1 VGARLSKVAVR
12 WLERYV
18 QEQEP
23 TLSDVALAVSA
34 LDHVNHLG
42 NVTLGWASVPS
53 LDPASQLSP
62 LLRTLCR

>member
-42 NVTLGWASVPS
+42 NVTLGCASVPK
-53 LDPASQLSP
+53 
-62 LLRTLCR
+62 